1 MHFYTLAWQ
10 LISNCS
16 DANFLKKNFK
26 QNPHLEQENQKQ
38 KDLFLNQIFTQWSSR
53 RFDNVVSLGIRETV
67 PMYT

>member
-38 KDLFLNQIFTQWSSR
+38 KDLFQIK
-53 RFDNVVSLGIRETV
+53 SLHSDHRVDLIAS
-67 PMYT
+67 